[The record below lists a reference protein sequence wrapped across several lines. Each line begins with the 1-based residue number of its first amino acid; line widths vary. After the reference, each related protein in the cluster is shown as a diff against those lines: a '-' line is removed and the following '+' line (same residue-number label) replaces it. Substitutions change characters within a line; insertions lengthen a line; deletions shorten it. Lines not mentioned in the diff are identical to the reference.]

1 MFIATKTLCHY
12 WQRAFVAYI
21 NLKIAENLSFP
32 VDYKPIADFGLTKV
46 IRLCSFYCLFDAEF

>member
-32 VDYKPIADFGLTKV
+32 VDYKPIADFCVTKV
-46 IRLCSFYCLFDAEF
+46 LFISSM